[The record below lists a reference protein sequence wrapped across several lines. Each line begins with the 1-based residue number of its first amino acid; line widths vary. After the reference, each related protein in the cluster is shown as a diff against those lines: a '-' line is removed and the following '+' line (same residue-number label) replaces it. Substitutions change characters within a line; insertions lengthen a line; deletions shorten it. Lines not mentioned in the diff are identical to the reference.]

1 MENKRLLSNEGGSN
15 NNDDKVNLEL
25 AKINKAILEL
35 KANKNPHIRDD
46 DENVEDAKI

>member
-1 MENKRLLSNEGGSN
+1 MDNKRLLSSEIGGAR
-15 NNDDKVNLEL
+15 DEKMNLEL

-46 DENVEDAKI
+46 DDIEDEKI

>member
-1 MENKRLLSNEGGSN
+1 MDNKRLLSSEKGGIK
-15 NNDDKVNLEL
+15 DEKVSLEL

-46 DENVEDAKI
+46 DDYEDEKM